1 MEATLATCEAH
12 EIVMQEVNRVKESQ
26 AELYSLDRKRSE
38 AMLKMQK
45 DIAIL
50 KTDGK
55 YTKEAIESLQGDL
68 SEVKKDVSD
77 IKSDIKQFSGIERTV
92 NEMSQK
98 MQSKKW
104 QPKDYCLLVTSIL
117 TFVSA
122 IVVAL
127 IGGR

>member
-1 MEATLATCEAH
+1 MATCEAH

-38 AMLKMQK
+38 AMLEMQK

-55 YTKEAIESLQGDL
+55 YTKEAVESLQGDL